1 MENKVCRV
9 CLIEKPLSDFRNR
22 NDSKD
27 GKRNDCK
34 NCQSEHNKLYNKSN
48 AYKIT
53 IQRKSFYDENKERL
67 LNDKKIK
74 YEANRDIFIKR
85 NAEYDKNKRQADPIY
100 RFKKNV
106 RTMIGKSLKKKSYT
120 KKSQT
125 FKIIGCLQDDF
136 IKYIE
141 SKWESWMNWDNYGLF
156 NGEPNFGWD
165 IDHIR
170 PMITG
175 ETEDEIIR
183 LNHYTNLQ
191 PLCSY
196 INRNIK
202 RDSY

>member
-1 MENKVCRV
+1 MENKFCRV

-67 LNDKKIK
+67 LDIKKEYYDANKEVMKEKKRI
-74 YEANRDIFIKR
+74 YERLKR
-85 NAEYDKNKRQADPIY
+85 ETDPIY

-175 ETEDEIIR
+175 ETEDEIIK

-196 INRNIK
+196 TNRNIK

>member
-9 CLIEKPLSDFRNR
+9 CLFEKPLSDFRNR

-34 NCQSEHNKLYNKSN
+34 NCQSNHNKLYNKSN
-48 AYKIT
+48 SYKIS
-53 IQRKSFYDENKERL
+53 IQRKSFYDKNKERL

-85 NAEYDKNKRQADPIY
+85 NTEYDKNKRQIDPIY

-106 RTMIGKSLKKKSYT
+106 RTMISKSFKKKSYT

-141 SKWESWMNWDNYGLF
+141 SKWEPWMNWDNYGLF
-156 NGEPNFGWD
+156 NGEPKFGWD
-165 IDHIR
+165 IDHIT
-170 PMITG
+170 PMITS
-175 ETEDEIIR
+175 ETEDEIIK